1 MSSDPFYATVVGEDR
16 VRNFDRLPEI
26 AQLIILQKVEDFTD
40 KMAREAGNLMDQRL
54 GRKSGRLDADAIQT
68 EVRVID
74 GKVQGRVFIEG
85 IPYARIQE
93 EGGRTGPHMI
103 YPRNAKVL
111 TFFASTGEKVSA
123 TRVMHPGGFI
133 EGKHFMKDAYRKL
146 GPEISRGLKRALV
159 EGIRANMRSSS

>member
-1 MSSDPFYATVVGEDR
+1 MSDLFYATVVGEDR

-26 AQLIILQKVEDFTD
+26 AQQIILAKVEDFTL
-40 KMAREAGNLMDQRL
+40 KMAREAGDLMDQRL
-54 GRKSGRLDADAIQT
+54 GTKSGRLNSDAIET

-93 EGGRTGPHMI
+93 EGGRTKAHMI
-103 YPRNAKVL
+103 YPVNAKVL
-111 TFFASTGEKVSA
+111 SFIASTGDKVAA

-133 EGKHFMKDAYRKL
+133 QGKHFMKDAYRKM
-146 GPEISRGLKRALV
+146 GPEISRGLKKALV
-159 EGIRANMRSSS
+159 EGIRANMRAS